1 MNAKEVMLALLDGK
15 TLYHRILG
23 MDVKYRLNDDD
34 QIEQITEGDIRT
46 NVVLNWID
54 GIVEEYPL
62 TFKEA
67 MQEAIKG
74 KRITSEKSIDVY
86 FFNEYGEL
94 VVSGRFVEG
103 VINYPIDHEE
113 INAKWRVVE

>member
-1 MNAKEVMLALLDGK
+1 MNAREVMLALLDGK
-15 TLYHRILG
+15 TLYHHISG
-23 MDVKYRLNDDD
+23 MDVKYRLNDNN

-74 KRITSEKSIDVY
+74 RKISCEDPSHCEYYFDNYGVLKCNRSIHKQ
-86 FFNEYGEL
+86 YGTQ
-94 VVSGRFVEG
+94 G
-103 VINYPIDHEE
+103 
-113 INAKWRVVE
+113 